1 MTSLLVTGGIFILS
15 NVGKSILGK
24 GAGWV
29 FDQGLASING
39 GSDNDKIRQDIAN
52 VLTEVKQIET
62 SVASLS
68 NQLSDTLLQL
78 RKDDLETYITD
89 IETSY
94 STIGDIMQAAF
105 DLPSKN
111 LADSVRLSQAQS
123 LQSRLDDR
131 LQASADNVPA
141 YLDQINAFLNDAS
154 ANSFLKQAAQQA
166 FDESEDFL
174 GYFTKTKVMAL
185 NYWVAYAKGISLLQM
200 ALDNPKVN
208 FEEGSYTISRHNA
221 NFLSQEQ
228 NFEDTVGQESI
239 TLAEGIISN
248 PLDTHDFIWR
258 VLSGLYIQDDFSD
271 YTNLIGSDVENPK
284 SSWSMFH
291 GPPITMDQFDPT
303 GSYPVVLVPSDNQD
317 RMLCVGGEHGLNIEE
332 QWPDKTV
339 TPSCRWLIKPRRPG
353 ADRFSFKFV
362 DNYAGGEY
370 NGSYI
375 VDVPYEGDSR
385 LLNIVDA
392 VHIEDG
398 NQFFNVTLGQIDM
411 SN

>member
-1 MTSLLVTGGIFILS
+1 MTSLLVTGGLFILS

-29 FDQGLASING
+29 FDQGLASLDG

-78 RKDDLETYITD
+78 RKDDLGTYITD
-89 IETSY
+89 IETYY
-94 STIGDIMQAAF
+94 STIGDIMQEAF
-105 DLPSKN
+105 DLPRKN
-111 LADSVRLSQAQS
+111 LTDSVRVSQAQS

-131 LQASADNVPA
+131 LQASSDNVPG

-166 FDESEDFL
+166 FDESDDFL
-174 GYFTKTKVMAL
+174 GYFTKTKVMPL

-221 NFLSQEQ
+221 NFVAQEQ
-228 NFEDTVGQESI
+228 SFEDTVGQESI

-258 VLSGLYIQDDFSD
+258 VQSGLYIEDAFSD
-271 YTNLIGSDVENPK
+271 YQNWIGSDAENPR
-284 SSWSMFH
+284 SSWSMFN
-291 GPPITMDQFDPT
+291 GPPITIDQFDPT
-303 GSYPVVLVPSDNQD
+303 GSYPVVLIPSDNQD
-317 RMLCVGGEHGLNIEE
+317 RMLCVGGQYGLQIQE

-339 TPSCRWLIKPRRPG
+339 TPSCRWLIKPRHPG
-353 ADRFSFKFV
+353 ADRFSFKFD

-375 VDVPYEGDSR
+375 VDTSYEEDMR
-385 LLNIVDA
+385 ILNFVDA
-392 VHIEDG
+392 LDNGDG
-398 NQFFNVTLGQIDM
+398 DQFFNVTLGQLNL
-411 SN
+411 SS

>member
-52 VLTEVKQIET
+52 VLTEVKKIET

-78 RKDDLETYITD
+78 RKDDLGTYITD
-89 IETSY
+89 IETY
-94 STIGDIMQAAF
+94 YLTIGDII
-105 DLPSKN
+105 
-111 LADSVRLSQAQS
+111 
-123 LQSRLDDR
+123 RLDDR
-131 LQASADNVPA
+131 LQASADNVPG
-141 YLDQINAFLNDAS
+141 YLDQSNAFLNDA
-154 ANSFLKQAAQQA
+154 KH
-166 FDESEDFL
+166 FL
-174 GYFTKTKVMAL
+174 GYLTKTKAMAL
-185 NYWVAYAKGISLLQM
+185 NYWAAFAKGM

-208 FEEGSYTISRHNA
+208 FEEGSYAISRHNA
-221 NFLSQEQ
+221 NFVAQEQ

-248 PLDTHDFIWR
+248 PLGTHGFIWR
-258 VLSGLYIQDDFSD
+258 VHSGLYIEAARSD
-271 YTNLIGSDVENPK
+271 EENWIGSNVEKPTF
-284 SSWSMFH
+284 SWSMFN
-291 GPPITMDQFDPT
+291 GPPITIDQFDPT
-303 GSYPVVLVPSDNQD
+303 GSCPVVLVPSDNQD
-317 RMLCVGGEHGLNIEE
+317 RMLCVGGQYGLQIQE

-339 TPSCRWLIKPRRPG
+339 TPSCRWLIKPRYPG
-353 ADRFSFKFV
+353 ADRFSFKFD

-375 VDVPYEGDSR
+375 VDVPYEEDAR
-385 LLNIVDA
+385 MLNFVDA
-392 VHIEDG
+392 LHNEDG
-398 NQFFNVTLGQIDM
+398 NLFFNVTLGQLDV
-411 SN
+411 SS

>member
-1 MTSLLVTGGIFILS
+1 MTRIWISNLFKTSLLVTGGIFILS

-78 RKDDLETYITD
+78 RKDDLGTYITD
-89 IETSY
+89 IETYY
-94 STIGDIMQAAF
+94 STIGDIMQEAF

-111 LADSVRLSQAQS
+111 LADSVRVSQAQS

-131 LQASADNVPA
+131 LQASADNVPG

-166 FDESEDFL
+166 FDESDDFL

-200 ALDNPKVN
+200 ALDSPK
-208 FEEGSYTISRHNA
+208 
-221 NFLSQEQ
+221 EQ

-258 VLSGLYIQDDFSD
+258 VHSGLYIEALRSD
-271 YTNLIGSDVENPK
+271 EENWIGSYRKKPT
-284 SSWSMFH
+284 SSWSMFN
-291 GPPITMDQFDPT
+291 GPPITIGQFDPT

-317 RMLCVGGEHGLNIEE
+317 HMLCVGGQYGLEVQD

-339 TPSCRWLIKPRRPG
+339 TPSCRWLIKPRYPG
-353 ADRFSFKFV
+353 ADRFSFKFD
-362 DNYAGGEY
+362 DNYVGGEY
-370 NGSYI
+370 NESYV
-375 VDVPYEGDSR
+375 VDVPFEEDMR
-385 LLNIVDA
+385 LLNFVDA
-392 VHIEDG
+392 LHNEDG
-398 NQFFNVTLGQIDM
+398 NQFFNVTLGKLDV
-411 SN
+411 SS